1 MTKEKTSLAKVWPY
15 LTITATMTAAMAAA
29 MTASLPAHAQN
40 ADWLTDGGD
49 KQRSGWQK
57 DEHILSPASVKGLT
71 LLWKADTGNEARA
84 LHNLMPAL
92 VVHSV
97 ETGSGA
103 KQVVLVSGISD
114 NLYAYDAA
122 DGTLLWKKHFEYAV
136 EKPNEDIPAD
146 FAAIAG
152 GKTPKTLNFLEPGGS
167 SDTPV
172 IGPQQ
177 DGKWPV
183 YFVDGGGVLHILNL
197 ADGSDLKAPV
207 TVKKGKAWALNLD
220 GDTLWMPTIN
230 EMYAINLAKT
240 GDGVKGWESKSGG
253 LWGRRGAAIDSHGVA
268 WSTTGDG
275 NYDASNDEYANALVG
290 LTFGNSDLQLKDYY
304 VPTNWQWLQKRDLD
318 PNNTPTIFHFH
329 GRELIAAS
337 GKECRLALLDPNS
350 IGGPQH
356 QQPLFRSD
364 LFCNEEVDFQD
375 RGSWGALSSWEDD
388 KGTRWILAP
397 FWGPAH
403 SKFHFPITN
412 SPATVKGGM
421 AAFKVVDEGG
431 KIEAVPVWV
440 SRDMDHGEPAVIANG
455 IIFTYGSGDFTQQ
468 ASPDKGL
475 NFDSS
480 IRAKQANHVTLYA
493 LDAQTGKEL
502 YSSGDIIKTFNHFS
516 GISVANGHVYISS
529 YDGVLYCFGL
539 KQ

>member
-1 MTKEKTSLAKVWPY
+1 MTQGKTALVKAG
-15 LTITATMTAAMAAA
+15 LCAAMAALLSA
-29 MTASLPAHAQN
+29 AVPAHAQD

-49 KQRSGWQK
+49 TVRSGWQK
-57 DEHILSPASVKGLT
+57 DEHILTPANVGQMT
-71 LLWKADTGNEARA
+71 LLWKAETGNEARA

-92 VVHSV
+92 IVHKV
-97 ETGSGA
+97 ETASGT
-103 KQVVLVSGISD
+103 KQIVIVSGISD

-122 DGTLLWKKHFEYAV
+122 DGTLLWKKHFTYAV
-136 EKPNEDIPAD
+136 EKRPEGPAND
-146 FAAIAG
+146 WDSIG
-152 GKTPKTLNFLEPGGS
+152 GGRTPKTLNFLEPGGS

-172 IGPQQ
+172 IGPEKN
-177 DGKWPV
+177 GKWPV
-183 YFVDGGGVLHILNL
+183 YMVDGGGILHILNL
-197 ADGSDLKAPV
+197 ADGSDLKPPV
-207 TVKKGKAWALNLD
+207 TVEKGKAWALTLD
-220 GDTLWMPTIN
+220 GDTLWMPAIN
-230 EMYAINLAKT
+230 QMNAINLAKT
-240 GDGVKGWESKSGG
+240 SEGVKSWKSASGG

-275 NYDASNDEYANALVG
+275 TYDVKKNQYANAVVG
-290 LTFGNSDLQLKDYY
+290 LAFHDNGLELKDWY
-304 VPTNWQWLQKRDLD
+304 VPTNWEWLQKRDLD

-350 IGGPQH
+350 AGGPEH
-356 QQPLFRSD
+356 QTALFRSD

-375 RGSWGALSSWEDD
+375 SGSWGAVSSWEDD

-412 SPATVKGGM
+412 TPATVKGGM
-421 AAFKVVDEGG
+421 AAFKVVEQDG
-431 KIEAVPVWV
+431 KIEAAPVWV
-440 SRDMDHGEPAVIANG
+440 SRDIDHGEPAVIANG
-455 IIFTYGSGDFTQQ
+455 IVFTFGSGDFTQQ

-480 IRAKQANHVTLYA
+480 IRAAQANHVTLFA

-502 YSSGDIIKTFNHFS
+502 FSSGDTIKTFNHFS
-516 GISVANGHVYISS
+516 GVSVANGHVYISS

>member
-1 MTKEKTSLAKVWPY
+1 MTKQKTPLAKVWIY
-15 LTITATMTAAMAAA
+15 VAVAAA
-29 MTASLPAHAQN
+29 MTTSVLHAQN

-57 DEHILSPASVKGLT
+57 DEHILSPADVKNMT
-71 LLWKADTGNEARA
+71 LLWKVETGNEARA

-92 VVHSV
+92 IVHSV
-97 ETGSGA
+97 ETASGP
-103 KQVVLVSGISD
+103 KQIVLVSGISD

-122 DGTLLWKKHFEYAV
+122 DGTLLWKKHFTYAV
-136 EKPNEDIPAD
+136 EKPKEDIPAD
-146 FAAIAG
+146 FATIAG

-172 IGPQQ
+172 IGPVQ

-183 YFVDGGGVLHILNL
+183 YFVDGGGVLHILSL
-197 ADGSDLKAPV
+197 ADGTDLKPAV
-207 TVKKGKAWALNLD
+207 TVEKGKAWALNLD
-220 GDTLWMPTIN
+220 GDTLWMPAIN
-230 EMYAINLAKT
+230 QMNAINLAKT
-240 GDGVKGWESKSGG
+240 GDGVKSWKSASGG
-253 LWGRRGAAIDSHGVA
+253 LWGRRGAAVDSHGVA

-275 NYDASNDEYANALVG
+275 VYNANLKEYGNAVVG
-290 LTFGNSDLQLKDYY
+290 LAFHDAGLELKDYY
-304 VPTNWQWLQKRDLD
+304 VPTNWEWLQKRDLD

-337 GKECRLALLDPNS
+337 GKECRLALLDPNAV
-350 IGGPQH
+350 GGPEH
-356 QQPLFRSD
+356 QEALFRSD

-412 SPATVKGGM
+412 TPLTDKGGL
-421 AAFKVVDEGG
+421 AAFKVVEHDG
-431 KIEAVPVWV
+431 KPEAVPVWV
-440 SRDMDHGEPAVIANG
+440 SRDMDHGEPAVVANG
-455 IIFTYGSGDFTQQ
+455 VVYTFGSGDFTQQ

-480 IRAKQANHVTLYA
+480 IRARQANHVTLYA

-516 GISVANGHVYISS
+516 GVSVANGHVYISS
-529 YDGVLYCFGL
+529 YDGALYCFGL